1 MLTLEERADENCRV
15 WKEGSGSETDVWPS
29 NLGIRRNFFFFTTVL
44 KYRGRGL
51 TNKGRQRGR
60 RHVSRKEQYFC
71 PDSKQLPNKPQK

>member
-1 MLTLEERADENCRV
+1 MRTV
-15 WKEGSGSETDVWPS
+15 GSGKRARDLRLMSGQATWG
-29 NLGIRRNFFFFTTVL
+29 LGEIFFFTTVL